1 MLENGLILSYWE
13 SNLELIDWYWLI
25 DIKDVGEWSD
35 TILLGVKPGID
46 WLINIKDVGEWSDT
60 ILLGVKPGIVE
71 IVAQDLIG
79 NSKGKA
85 YEFFLMLSK

>member
-1 MLENGLILSYWE
+1 M
-13 SNLELIDWYWLI
+13 IDWYWFF

-46 WLINIKDVGEWSDT
+46 WLIDIKDVGEWSDT

-85 YEFFLMLSK
+85 YEFFLILSK

>member
-13 SNLELIDWYWLI
+13 LNLELIDWLIHWLI
-25 DIKDVGEWSD
+25 D
-35 TILLGVKPGID
+35 
-46 WLINIKDVGEWSDT
+46 IKDVGEWSDT

-85 YEFFLMLSK
+85 YEFFLILSK

>member
-13 SNLELIDWYWLI
+13 LNLELIDWLINWLI
-25 DIKDVGEWSD
+25 D
-35 TILLGVKPGID
+35 
-46 WLINIKDVGEWSDT
+46 IKDVGEWSDT

-85 YEFFLMLSK
+85 YEFFLILSK